1 MDSPSEKAPIRVLV
15 VDGHDASRIGLT
27 LLLRRATG
35 IGACVAAVGD
45 EQALALAAAQRPDVA
60 VVDVSQRGPFVAAI
74 AAGLRAASPGIRLV
88 LSSHCAES
96 AEAAMRA
103 AGADA
108 FLPAGTRAAE
118 SVEAVLAVCRREPA
132 VPAPIASAGSAASP
146 HSPAELTEREREVLG
161 WLVDGLTN
169 REIAAEIHLSS
180 HAVKKHASAIF
191 RKLGVRNRTEASRV
205 ARDLLLAR

>member
-1 MDSPSEKAPIRVLV
+1 MDSHEEKVPIRVLV

-27 LLLRRATG
+27 LLMRRAAG
-35 IGACVAAVGD
+35 VGSCVAAASD
-45 EQALALAAAQRPDVA
+45 EQALALAGAQRPDVA
-60 VVDVSQRGPFVAAI
+60 VVEVSQRGPLIASI
-74 AAGLRAASPGIRLV
+74 AAGLRAASPGMRLV
-88 LSSHCAES
+88 LSSHCAAS

-108 FLPAGTRAAE
+108 FLPAGARAADA
-118 SVEAVLAVCRREPA
+118 VETVLAVCRGGAAPAQPGLA
-132 VPAPIASAGSAASP
+132 VPA
-146 HSPAELTEREREVLG
+146 SPAALTGREREVLG
-161 WLVDGLTN
+161 WLVNGLTN
-169 REIAAEIHLSS
+169 REIAAEIHLSQ